1 MHEVYLR
8 QRTFKSTSDIIRKS
22 NTHKTTTL
30 FKMKSTVDMGI
41 QKNKTQQSQPQTYF
55 LLTKTQKYTFSS
67 YICLHI
73 QLFTISTVHMIQS
86 VHRNIYN
93 LYTRSVLFDGVYRPT
108 TQSEVLRC
116 GFQPPIHRITILA
129 YPSSHEE
136 N

>member
-41 QKNKTQQSQPQTYF
+41 QKNKTQQSQAQTYF

-73 QLFTISTVHMIQS
+73 QLFTISTVHMIPS
-86 VHRNIYN
+86 VRRKTYN
-93 LYTRSVLFDGVYRPT
+93 LYTRAVLFDEVYRPT
-108 TQSEVLRC
+108 IQSEVLQHC
-116 GFQPPIHRITILA
+116 FQRSILRITI
-129 YPSSHEE
+129 PVFPTSREE